1 MFHFLSPSCF
11 QTLPFETSEH
21 VTSLIQKPISPHQLF
36 REGFF
41 TLCLMTCELGHE
53 ACDDLPMDL
62 GSMAALVWSP
72 QFMVIKPCFFSCS
85 LIYSPL
91 KTTEVQSML
100 FSGIWVIPYI
110 IPVWIPSFCS
120 SKIALGI
127 GRKVVCSKDSKIGL
141 QQSISP
147 SSASS
152 VPTLFWGNC
161 HPHEQ
166 EKKLAKSMSCLPI
179 NLCLIC
185 TLCLFLMTGTCS
197 ATNAT
202 ASPTFPFKQ
211 RFHWTRIWICWT

>member
-41 TLCLMTCELGHE
+41 TLCLMTCELEHE

-100 FSGIWVIPYI
+100 FSGIWVIPI
-110 IPVWIPSFCS
+110 
-120 SKIALGI
+120 
-127 GRKVVCSKDSKIGL
+127 
-141 QQSISP
+141 
-147 SSASS
+147 
-152 VPTLFWGNC
+152 
-161 HPHEQ
+161 
-166 EKKLAKSMSCLPI
+166 
-179 NLCLIC
+179 
-185 TLCLFLMTGTCS
+185 LFLFGSPRS
-197 ATNAT
+197 APAKLPWELAGKLSAVKT
-202 ASPTFPFKQ
+202 ARSDFSKAFPLPQPAVSPHYFEETAIHMSKK
-211 RFHWTRIWICWT
+211 RS